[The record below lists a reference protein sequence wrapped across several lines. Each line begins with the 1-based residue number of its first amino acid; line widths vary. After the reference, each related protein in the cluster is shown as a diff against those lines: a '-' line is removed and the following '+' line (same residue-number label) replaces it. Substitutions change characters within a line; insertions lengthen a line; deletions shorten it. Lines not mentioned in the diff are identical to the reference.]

1 MKVLIVDDEPLIGQ
15 EIADYLSLHD
25 YECLHCCDCNQ
36 ALDSL
41 QQNPDIRIVVTDL
54 RMPGRSGFELI
65 DAAREQ
71 AQFAKHSIEFI
82 VITGHGGK
90 NEAIDALRTGVC
102 EFLPKPLKQ
111 SELLAAIKKAESEVL
126 KRDTQQKVKKKLH
139 LRVLKDGQ
147 RIDQLM
153 GSLDS
158 AYAELTYCLA
168 TASEHKDPETGKHI
182 FRMGEY
188 AALMGSLMGWS
199 ETEIAMI
206 RLAAPLHDVGKIGT
220 PDSVLLKPGKL
231 TDFELK
237 IMQQHPIVG
246 YNILSCA
253 TSHVLKMAANIAL
266 NHHERWDGSGYPKG
280 LSGHRI
286 PMEAAITSLAD
297 VYDALR
303 SERPYKPEI
312 DHDTV
317 RRIILEGDG
326 RTEPDHWSEE
336 IMRLFDAHHYKF
348 NEIYESM
355 RDRVSNGN

>member
-1 MKVLIVDDEPLIGQ
+1 MKILIVDDEPLIGL
-15 EIADYLSLHD
+15 EISDYLSLHD
-25 YECLHCCDCNQ
+25 YECIQCCNCEQ
-36 ALDSL
+36 ALESL
-41 QQNPDIRIVVTDL
+41 QQNQDIRIVVTDL

-71 AQFAKHSIEFI
+71 AQFDKHSIEFI
-82 VITGHGGK
+82 VITGHGGTA
-90 NEAIDALRTGVC
+90 EAIDALRTGVC

-111 SELLAAIKKAESEVL
+111 SELLAAIKVAESKVS
-126 KRDTQQKVKKKLH
+126 KRETQQKVKKTLR

-158 AYAELTYCLA
+158 AYAELTFCLA
-168 TASEHKDPETGKHI
+168 TASEHKDPETGRHI

-220 PDSVLLKPGKL
+220 PDSVLLKPGQL
-231 TDFELK
+231 SDFETK
-237 IMQQHPIVG
+237 IMQQHSIVG

-253 TSHVLKMAANIAL
+253 TSPVLKMAASIAL

-280 LSGHRI
+280 LKGYGI
-286 PMEAAITSLAD
+286 PVEASITSLAD

-312 DHDTV
+312 DHNTV
-317 RRIILEGDG
+317 CRIILEGDG
-326 RTEPDHWSEE
+326 RTDPGHWSED
-336 IMRLFDAHHYKF
+336 IMHLFDAHHYKF
-348 NEIYESM
+348 NNIYESM
-355 RDRVSNGN
+355 RDSVSNGN

>member
-1 MKVLIVDDEPLIGQ
+1 MKVLIVDDEPLIGA
-15 EIADYLSLHD
+15 EISDYLSLHD
-25 YECLHCCDCNQ
+25 YECLHCCDCKQ

-41 QQNPDIRIVVTDL
+41 NQHSDIRVVVTDL
-54 RMPGRSGFELI
+54 RMPGLSGFELI
-65 DAAREQ
+65 NAAREQ
-71 AQFAKHSIEFI
+71 AQFAKHGIEFI

-90 NEAIDALRTGVC
+90 DEAIDALRTGVC
-102 EFLPKPLKQ
+102 EFLSKPLKQ
-111 SELLAAIKKAESEVL
+111 SELLEAVKKAESRVTTRE
-126 KRDTQQKVKKKLH
+126 TQLKVKKKLH
-139 LRVLKDGQ
+139 LRVLKDSQ
-147 RIDQLM
+147 RIDQLL

-168 TASEHKDPETGKHI
+168 TASEHKDPETGRHI

-231 TDFELK
+231 TDFEVR
-237 IMQQHPIVG
+237 IMQQHSIVG
-246 YNILSCA
+246 FNILSCA
-253 TSHVLKMAANIAL
+253 NSPVLKMAAAIAL

-280 LSGHRI
+280 LTGHRI
-286 PMEAAITSLAD
+286 PMEATITSLAD

-317 RRIILEGDG
+317 CKILLEGDG
-326 RTEPDHWSEE
+326 RTEPHHWPKE
-336 IMRLFDAHHYKF
+336 IMRLFDTHHYKF

-355 RDRVSNGN
+355 RDSVSNGN